1 MGTHTDKQKMCKADR
16 EKIIVMTEK
25 EVREKN
31 LALSPPL
38 LGPRRESR
46 SKIWV

>member
-16 EKIIVMTEK
+16 EKIIVM
-25 EVREKN
+25 REKN